1 MGQEERRRKAAAK
14 AAKAEEDKKN
24 ADREARRKELEDI
37 VAQHE
42 RDKVAAKS
50 EPKAA
55 PSDTEELKATSMLEK
70 AEVDLG
76 HSSSAGG
83 MAFTSLSGGGDVA
96 HHAVL
101 FASAAPVPSS
111 VNATLN
117 SSGGVP
123 VAHASVNGTLKP
135 SGDSDDDDW
144 TIL

>member
-1 MGQEERRRKAAAK
+1 MSKEETPERALY
-14 AAKAEEDKKN
+14 
-24 ADREARRKELEDI
+24 REKLEKI

-83 MAFTSLSGGGDVA
+83 MAFRSLSGGGDVA

-123 VAHASVNGTLKP
+123 VAHASVNATLKP